1 MKNGFIGAGIYD
13 ARGELI
19 VQFIAPGWTWSPLK
33 LGCNYIADG
42 KQYIKTYKSGRN
54 VESGHHC

>member
-19 VQFIAPGWTWSPLK
+19 VKFISPGWKWSPLK
-33 LGCNYIADG
+33 LGCHYIADG
-42 KQYIKTYKSGRN
+42 HQYIKTYKKGKIAKSA
-54 VESGHHC
+54 S

>member
-13 ARGELI
+13 ASGELI

-33 LGCNYIADG
+33 LGCNYVADG
-42 KQYIKTYKSGRN
+42 HQYIKTYKKGKIAKSA
-54 VESGHHC
+54 S